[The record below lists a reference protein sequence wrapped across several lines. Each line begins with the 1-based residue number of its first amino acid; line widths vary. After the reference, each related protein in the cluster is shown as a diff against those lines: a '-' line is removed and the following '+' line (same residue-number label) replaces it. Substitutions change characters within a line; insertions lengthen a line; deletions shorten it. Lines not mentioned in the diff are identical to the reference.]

1 MTRLSLKRRAVAPV
15 RSSKPALSP
24 YQWLNAMQLSPQEVM
39 AAREHVERSLNID
52 EVGGR

>member
-1 MTRLSLKRRAVAPV
+1 MNQLSLKRRSLAHQ
-15 RSSKPALSP
+15 RSAKPALSP
-24 YQWLNAMQLSPQEVM
+24 YQWLNALTLSPQELM